1 MAGIYSSSLLSCLL
15 LLLLLCRL
23 GPSASDDSLQDK
35 CASDITKLLP
45 CQDYASGS
53 KEEPTSDCCSS
64 VKDIRGSQP
73 VCLCY
78 VIQQTHSGSSA
89 FKSLGLKVD
98 RLVQLPTACKL
109 ANSSVSDC
117 PKLLN
122 LSRSSPDYSI
132 FTNITTAN
140 TTSSGSADAA
150 PSKAFIH
157 SICLYGTFAIG
168 LVTATFLSI
177 LS

>member
-1 MAGIYSSSLLSCLL
+1 MAGSNSSSLLSCLIHL
-15 LLLLLCRL
+15 LLLLLCTL
-23 GPSASDDSLQDK
+23 GPSASDDSLQEK

-45 CQDYASGS
+45 CQEYANGG

-64 VKDIRGSQP
+64 VKDIRGSEP

-78 VIQQTHSGSSA
+78 VIQQTRSGYSA
-89 FKSLGLKVD
+89 FKSMGLKVD
-98 RLVQLPTACKL
+98 RLVQLPTVCKL

-117 PKLLN
+117 P
-122 LSRSSPDYSI
+122 
-132 FTNITTAN
+132 TN
-140 TTSSGSADAA
+140 TTSSGSADVA

-157 SICLYGTFAIG
+157 SIRLYGTFATG
-168 LVTATFLSI
+168 LVTTSFLSI